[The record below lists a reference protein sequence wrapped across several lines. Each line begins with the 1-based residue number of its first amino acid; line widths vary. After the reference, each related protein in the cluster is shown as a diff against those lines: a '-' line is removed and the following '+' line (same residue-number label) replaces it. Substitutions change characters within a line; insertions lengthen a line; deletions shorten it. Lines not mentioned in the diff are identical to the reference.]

1 MNVSNQLNFLQI
13 VLSKLLKDRRVF
25 SAKILLKHKILW
37 HQNSYLALK
46 LIKYGVLN
54 FSNLKYLNVEMIE
67 SLLHVIFNLQIYFT
81 KQC

>member
-1 MNVSNQLNFLQI
+1 MT
-13 VLSKLLKDRRVF
+13 LK
-25 SAKILLKHKILW
+25 
-37 HQNSYLALK
+37 LK